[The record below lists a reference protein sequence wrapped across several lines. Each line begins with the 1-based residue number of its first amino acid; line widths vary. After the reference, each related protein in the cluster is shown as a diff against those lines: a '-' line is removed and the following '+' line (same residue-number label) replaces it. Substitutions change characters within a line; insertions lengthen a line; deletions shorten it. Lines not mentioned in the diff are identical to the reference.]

1 MIFNIDQSLA
11 EIHDQIILKIEL
23 YGPKV
28 IGALVI
34 IIIGAI
40 IARIIY
46 LLLMYFFKKIKLNA
60 LVDKLKIELDEE
72 NTPQWAR
79 YKFVRGKTPPFTSK
93 FKVDSI
99 VSQSAWVFVFL
110 VFFRLAIS
118 FIGIREVEGFLSDL
132 LYYLPSLFV
141 GIVIGFFGIRFA
153 NFVYDVTYHTL
164 RVTKEQN
171 SKIIATSARI
181 IVLFFTLMVVLDYT
195 KIVSDFIINTILIGF
210 IAMIALAW

>member
-72 NTPQWAR
+72 NTPQ
-79 YKFVRGKTPPFTSK
+79 
-93 FKVDSI
+93 
-99 VSQSAWVFVFL
+99 
-110 VFFRLAIS
+110 
-118 FIGIREVEGFLSDL
+118 
-132 LYYLPSLFV
+132 
-141 GIVIGFFGIRFA
+141 
-153 NFVYDVTYHTL
+153 
-164 RVTKEQN
+164 
-171 SKIIATSARI
+171 
-181 IVLFFTLMVVLDYT
+181 
-195 KIVSDFIINTILIGF
+195 
-210 IAMIALAW
+210 